1 MSSQVPTGQYCEPA
15 LQGKITARAVSWNRA
30 RQTAGQH
37 LFHAGTKRRQIRV
50 SAPASSAVAP
60 ETHCGSGCGLIYAG
74 IALLGL
80 KRQCLGAGVLQTIYD
95 WVTVAI
101 FGALIV
107 LFLHRSTAQE
117 EPKDNILQYLPAC
130 IGCALANYV
139 GNQGHG
145 AIAFAIVVVVLVY
158 IAYVLKPFNLKF

>member
-1 MSSQVPTGQYCEPA
+1 M
-15 LQGKITARAVSWNRA
+15 
-30 RQTAGQH
+30 
-37 LFHAGTKRRQIRV
+37 
-50 SAPASSAVAP
+50 
-60 ETHCGSGCGLIYAG
+60 
-74 IALLGL
+74 
-80 KRQCLGAGVLQTIYD
+80 LGADVLQTIYD

-145 AIAFAIVVVVLVY
+145 AIAFGIVVVVLVY